1 MHERVFFWRNLSVPN
16 FRPPA
21 ACKSSLRT
29 KDLVAQAVPLTS
41 GALSEATSYARRC
54 CGSQGRMPDGAPIFP
69 TPGTST
75 AQPLAKQLDVFVGRP
90 CHSKQR
96 SEKYTHHMAPFLGT
110 HNTFC
115 DRSRPQARPMAT
127 PSSRC
132 CKDPSVAWA
141 TTQNSTTRR
150 RTELVVD
157 RAPLPVIRA
166 S

>member
-1 MHERVFFWRNLSVPN
+1 MHERVLFWRDLSAPH
-16 FRPPA
+16 FCPPTS
-21 ACKSSLRT
+21 CESSLRT
-29 KDLVAQAVPLTS
+29 TDLVARAVPLTS

-54 CGSQGRMPDGAPIFP
+54 CGSQGRVPDGAPIFP
-69 TPGTST
+69 TPGTSS
-75 AQPLAKQLDVFVGRP
+75 AEHLANRVDGLAGRP
-90 CHSKQR
+90 WHSKQR
-96 SEKYTHHMAPFLGT
+96 SEKCTLWLAPFLGN

-115 DRSRPQARPMAT
+115 DRVCPQARPLAT
-127 PSSRC
+127 SSSRC

>member
-1 MHERVFFWRNLSVPN
+1 MARFECPPFS
-16 FRPPA
+16 PPA
-21 ACKSSLRT
+21 WCKSSLRT
-29 KDLVAQAVPLTS
+29 KDLVARAVPLSS
-41 GALSEATSYARRC
+41 GALSEAISYARRC

-69 TPGTST
+69 TPGTSS
-75 AQPLAKQLDVFVGRP
+75 AEHLAKQVDGLAGRP

-96 SEKYTHHMAPFLGT
+96 SEKYTHRLAPFLGNHDT
-110 HNTFC
+110 YC
-115 DRSRPQARPMAT
+115 DRSSPQARPLAT
-127 PSSRC
+127 PNSRC

>member
-1 MHERVFFWRNLSVPN
+1 MNGSCFGEILVSPIFA
-16 FRPPA
+16 PPA
-21 ACKSSLRT
+21 SCKSSLRT
-29 KDLVAQAVPLTS
+29 KDLVARAVPLTS

-54 CGSQGRMPDGAPIFP
+54 CGSQGRMSDAAPIFP
-69 TPGTST
+69 TPGSSS
-75 AQPLAKQLDVFVGRP
+75 AEHLAKRVDVSAGRP

-96 SEKYTHHMAPFLGT
+96 SEKCTHHMAPFLGT

-115 DRSRPQARPMAT
+115 DRLCPQARPLAT
-127 PSSRC
+127 PNSRC
-132 CKDPSVAWA
+132 CKDPSMAWA